1 MVRPDKTRGRTPN
14 IALSVDGTPAAGR
27 FAPVF
32 KSEGARPE
40 APMGELFHPHYVTL
54 RDGRAAL
61 IRRAE
66 PRDAKS
72 IIDHVNEVGAEQVY
86 IMTEQLDKTVAEED
100 DFLRTLDPRATL
112 YLVAIVNG
120 QLVASADIHRG
131 KFAKNAHT
139 ASLGI
144 AVRKLVRGQG
154 LGKAIMVDMIG
165 WARSEGVRKVTL
177 GVFATNESAI
187 ALYRELGFT
196 EEGRLRGEVMLA
208 GRPVDQVLM
217 ALWL

>member
-1 MVRPDKTRGRTPN
+1 V
-14 IALSVDGTPAAGR
+14 
-27 FAPVF
+27 
-32 KSEGARPE
+32 

-66 PRDAKS
+66 PRDAAA

-86 IMTEQLDKTVAEED
+86 IMTERFDMTVAEED
-100 DFLRTLDPRATL
+100 DYLRTLDARKTL
-112 YLVAIVNG
+112 YLVALVDG
-120 QLVASADIHRG
+120 HLVASADIHRG
-131 KFAKNAHT
+131 TLAKTAHT

-144 AVRKLVRGQG
+144 AVRKPVRGMG
-154 LGKAIMVDMIG
+154 LGKAILEDLIR
-165 WARSEGVRKVTL
+165 WAKSEGVRKVTL

-187 ALYRELGFT
+187 ALYRELGFA
-196 EEGRLRGEVMLA
+196 EEGRLREAVMLS
-208 GRPVDQVLM
+208 GHPVDEVLM

>member
-1 MVRPDKTRGRTPN
+1 
-14 IALSVDGTPAAGR
+14 
-27 FAPVF
+27 
-32 KSEGARPE
+32 
-40 APMGELFHPHYVTL
+40 MGELFHPHYVTL

-165 WARSEGVRKVTL
+165 WAKSEGVRKVTL